1 MRSRSVVALGAT
13 LLFIAACSSRQTPPF
28 ANSGR
33 ALTPNEAASFAA
45 GSKPHAVDT
54 RVEVPLEVMDDSIP
68 SVHPDFE
75 APLESMTVI
84 NYYGW
89 RKKRRGERMHEGVD
103 FRAATGTPVYASAP
117 GEIIHS
123 GRGVKGYGRLV
134 VVDHGLGWTTLY
146 GHLSKLKVKVGQ
158 RVKEGEL
165 VGLAGRSGRA
175 QGPHLHFEI
184 RKGSDPLDPL
194 LFVKGEWRKAWAGR

>member
-1 MRSRSVVALGAT
+1 MRSRSLVALGAT
-13 LLFIAACSSRQTPPF
+13 LFTVIACSSRQVPPLG
-28 ANSGR
+28 SSER

-45 GSKPHAVDT
+45 GSRPAPIDN
-54 RVEVPLEVMDDSIP
+54 RVEVPLEVVDEGIP
-68 SVHPDFE
+68 NVHPDFE

-103 FRAATGTPVYASAP
+103 LRAATGTPVYSSAP

-134 VVDHGLGWTTLY
+134 VVDHGLGWTTIY

-158 RVKEGEL
+158 KVKEGEL

-194 LFVKGEWRKAWAGR
+194 LFLKGAWRKAWAGR